1 MVKSKVKDFLS
12 EFQTYLKNI
21 IPDIILNILKNTGYD
36 TPIAIESIDDN
47 VIQLVEEY
55 IEQQRNKNTA
65 IAKLLK
71 NSIYSEI
78 EPFAFLLGHKALLV
92 GLKNKLAGFEEQ
104 QSLKKVTV
112 SSSASDN
119 FARNFELD
127 FDSAKENLEENVAS
141 IAAQSSA
148 QLKGT
153 QELDQELLTRLK
165 SELTKKVNNFAS
177 KKKIRSS
184 FARDSIVLD
193 IGDIEKT
200 KNTLGKTIYK
210 CYLKCFVCAI
220 RKPCTYTLHWQI
232 SNYEC
237 HLTKTHLPT
246 EIVNNQNFDQN
257 PDQNNQANNS
267 TNLQKSPQNARRS
280 IQMNSDQTKA
290 VEKLLQIKN

>member
-1 MVKSKVKDFLS
+1 MVKSKVKDFLG

-55 IEQQRNKNTA
+55 IELQRNENTA

-78 EPFAFLLGHKALLV
+78 KPFAFLLGHEALLV

-112 SSSASDN
+112 IS
-119 FARNFELD
+119 R
-127 FDSAKENLEENVAS
+127 ENLEENVAS

-153 QELDQELLTRLK
+153 QELDQERLTRLK

-220 RKPCTYTLHWQI
+220 RKPCTYTSHWQI

-237 HLTKTHLPT
+237 HLTKIHLPT
-246 EIVNNQNFDQN
+246 EIDNNQNLDQN
-257 PDQNNQANNS
+257 PDPNNLENNQANNS
-267 TNLQKSPQNARRS
+267 TNLQKSPQNTRRS
-280 IQMNSDQTKA
+280 IQLNSDQTKA
-290 VEKLLQIKN
+290 VEKLLQIKNSNLPDST